1 MLKFRLSLPL
11 RIAAGVL
18 CLIATSMA
26 FADDLR
32 PHEITY
38 HTTFKGFSAG
48 DLRLTLSRD
57 VAADNWVY
65 ETRAFPSFLASL
77 IISPESLERSWFR
90 VTPQGIQPKRYALTD
105 GGHDTDHQSDLT
117 YDWSRNRIS
126 GKVDGKPYD
135 AALEASQ
142 QDVNTIRLAPV
153 VDLLAGREPG
163 EYALLDGREVK
174 HYTYPKQGTAKLQTD
189 LGELD
194 TVIYESQRKNY
205 DGTGRTWRYWFA
217 PSLGWL
223 PVRIEQREDGRARL
237 TFTVRTLKWTSASAP
252 AHPATN

>member
-1 MLKFRLSLPL
+1 MRNLLISLAKRSLLALVLSG
-11 RIAAGVL
+11 AAL
-18 CLIATSMA
+18 MS
-26 FADDLR
+26 FADELK

-48 DLRLTLSRD
+48 DLRLTLTRD
-57 VAADNWVY
+57 VATDNWVY

-77 IISPESLERSWFR
+77 IVSPESLERSTFR
-90 VTPQGIQPKRYALTD
+90 VTPQGIQPKHYALTD
-105 GGHDTDHQSDLT
+105 GGHDPEHQSDVT
-117 YDWSRNRIS
+117 YDWSRGRVS
-126 GKVDGKPYD
+126 GRVEGKSYD
-135 AALEASQ
+135 AALEPNQ

-163 EYALLDGREVK
+163 EYPLLDGRDVK
-174 HYTYPKQGTAKLQTD
+174 HFVFPRQGAARLQTD
-189 LGELD
+189 LGDVD

-223 PVRIEQREDGRARL
+223 PVRIEQRENGRARL
-237 TFTVRTLKWTSASAP
+237 TFTVRSVKWTG
-252 AHPATN
+252 TNDRPSPN